1 MARRLIDSGHQV
13 TMVCGSYAVGKT
25 GLDGPFENGKR
36 RGEID
41 GIDLIEIDLSYSNAD
56 GFFKRSLTFLK
67 YSVSCVAIAL
77 RHEYD
82 LVFATT
88 TPLTVGIPGIF
99 AKIFRR
105 KPFIFEVRDLWPEL
119 PKAMGVITNP
129 LVLMGMSCLEFASYR
144 LADGC
149 IGLSPGIVKG
159 IEKRGVSS
167 DKIKMIPNGCDIS
180 LFDGG
185 NRDAWSHEGIS
196 RDDFVAVFAGSHG
209 VANGLDAV
217 LAAARVLKNR
227 DNRKVKIVLVGDGK
241 LKSALKEEALES
253 ALDNVLFLDPVPK
266 TELSNLMKRADIGLQ
281 ILANISA
288 FYYGTSPN
296 KFFDYLSSGL
306 PVLVNYPGW
315 VAGMVDE
322 WNCGLSV
329 EPDNPEAFA
338 DALEKAAAAGSER
351 EEWGRRAKD
360 LALEKFDREILSRE
374 WVEFVESFHVA

>member
-1 MARRLIDSGHQV
+1 
-13 TMVCGSYAVGKT
+13 MVCGSYAVGNT
-25 GLDGPFENGKR
+25 GLDGPFEKGKR
-36 RGEID
+36 KGQID
-41 GIDLIEIDLSYSNAD
+41 GIDLIEINLSYSNSD
-56 GFFKRSLTFLK
+56 GFLKRSFTFLK
-67 YSVSCVAIAL
+67 YSMSCVAIAL
-77 RHEYD
+77 RHQYD

-99 AKIFRR
+99 AKVFRR
-105 KPFIFEVRDLWPEL
+105 KAFVFEVRDLWPEL

-129 LVLMGMSCLEFASYR
+129 LVLLGMSWLEFASYR

-167 DKIKMIPNGCDIS
+167 ERIKMIPNGCDIS

-185 NRDAWSHEGIS
+185 DGDAWSHESIS
-196 RDDFVAVFAGSHG
+196 KDDFVAVFAGSHG

-217 LAAARVLKNR
+217 LAAARVLKSRGNR
-227 DNRKVKIVLVGDGK
+227 RVKIVLVGDGK
-241 LKSALKEEALES
+241 LKGALREEALES
-253 ALDNVLFLDPVPK
+253 NLDNVLFLDPVPK

-315 VAGMVDE
+315 VAEMVDE

-329 EPDNPEAFA
+329 APENPEAFA
-338 DALEKAAAAGSER
+338 DALEKASEAEVER

-360 LALEKFDREILSRE
+360 LALEKFDRKILSKE
-374 WVEFVESFHVA
+374 WLEFVESFHVA